1 MSIKKA
7 VALFEIGNIKNDLA
21 YVKSKFGI
29 ITQSVLKLEN
39 VIEKNWGLKSMFIML
54 DILNDNNLDEDF
66 SNLTLWEGIHSVM
79 YKLYCSDTFNVNGL
93 YKAILKGF

>member
-39 VIEKNWGLKSMFIML
+39 VIEKN
-54 DILNDNNLDEDF
+54 
-66 SNLTLWEGIHSVM
+66 
-79 YKLYCSDTFNVNGL
+79 
-93 YKAILKGF
+93 